1 MSKYSKED
9 IIELVKK
16 NDVKFIR
23 LQFTDILGHL
33 KNVAITTSQLEKAL
47 DNKCMFDGSS
57 IEGFSR
63 IEESDMNLRPNL
75 DSFVILPWR
84 PKDGK
89 VARLICDVYTP
100 DGDPFEG
107 DPRQVLK
114 RALDEAEEMGYQ
126 FNVGPEC
133 EFFLFHT
140 DEFGHATTIT
150 HDISGYFDLGSIDLG
165 GDVRR
170 DICLNL
176 EKMGYEVEASHHEV
190 AIGQHEID
198 FKYDEALKTAD
209 NVMTFK
215 LTVQSI
221 AKKNG
226 LCGTFMPKPLEG
238 VNGSGMHINMSLMK
252 DGRNIFYDSDDEH
265 KNGLSKIAYS
275 FIAGIMEHINAIT
288 AISNPTVNSYKRL
301 VAGYEAPVY
310 VAWSC
315 KNRSPLIRIPASRGM
330 GTRVELRSPDPSSN
344 PYLVMAVCL
353 IAGLDGIKRNLIPP
367 ASVDKNI
374 FEMTEEER
382 MKLNIKALPKT
393 LEEAINEL
401 EKDQVIKDALG
412 KHIVEKLAL
421 IKEKEW
427 EEYMHSVSNWE
438 INKYLQTY

>member
-1 MSKYSKED
+1 MAKYTKED
-9 IIELVKK
+9 ILALVKE

-33 KNVAITTSQLEKAL
+33 KNVAITASQLDKAL
-47 DNKCMFDGSS
+47 DNKIMFDGSS

-63 IEESDMNLRPNL
+63 IEESDMSLRPDL

-84 PKDGK
+84 PREGK

-100 DGDPFEG
+100 DGDPFAG
-107 DPRQVLK
+107 DPRHALK
-114 RALDEAEEMGYQ
+114 RVLEEAEEMGYQ

-140 DEFGHATTIT
+140 DETGHATTIT
-150 HDISGYFDLGSIDLG
+150 HDTSGYFDLGAIDLG
-165 GDVRR
+165 GDTRR
-170 DICLNL
+170 EICLNL
-176 EKMGYEVEASHHEV
+176 EEMGYEVEASHHEV

-215 LTVQSI
+215 LAVQSI
-221 AKKNG
+221 AKKRG
-226 LCGTFMPKPLEG
+226 LCGTFMAKPLEG

-252 DGRNIFYDSDDEH
+252 DGVNAFYDASDER

-310 VAWSC
+310 IAWSC
-315 KNRSPLIRIPASRGM
+315 KNRSPLIRIPAARGT
-330 GTRVELRSPDPSSN
+330 GTRIELRSPDPSCN

-353 IAGLDGIKRNLIPP
+353 KAGLDGIKRNLVPSDGI
-367 ASVDKNI
+367 DRNI
-374 FEMTEEER
+374 FEMSDSER
-382 MKLNIKALPKT
+382 AEQGIKT
-393 LEEAINEL
+393 LPRNLNEAMAHL
-401 EKDQVIKDALG
+401 EKDDIVKEAIGEHVFHKFMSIK
-412 KHIVEKLAL
+412 K
-421 IKEKEW
+421 KEW
-427 EEYMHSVSNWE
+427 EEYSCSVSEWE
-438 INKYLQTY
+438 LKRYLQRY